1 MLAGRRGEPFGIRFD
16 TPARL
21 SRLGPEFAWERIL
34 EHRSFKSA
42 RILLPWGD
50 EVSSEMAAVL
60 PAGVAAVPLPVPIET
75 DDLRREGGAVAVT
88 YAGNP
93 WKKGLDLIVRAWS
106 IVRPET
112 ELVIA
117 GISRENGL
125 AYLRRC
131 NLAEPTGVTWAG
143 ITSHEEFARSPAVRR
158 YTWLPP
164 GMRTTGSPRLEALAD
179 GALLVTVPSDGPY
192 AALRLARRLAPRLA
206 PQEISAEA
214 LAEAMRAALE
224 MTDAE
229 RGAYREAAARELA
242 PHSFEELVRRIR
254 DKVLPTLLAE
264 ADGRGKRHCAVRG
277 GHMHCAGPPI
287 RLALTLVKMRSGTLK
302 SISGIRP
309 PGTHGAAARSGRGC
323 RGSRHRRER
332 DDRHMEAQQ
341 PQPSEEHPVVV
352 RLARETS
359 LSRGAARGSVWLTL
373 GTGAQQAFQFGI
385 SIVMAR
391 LLTPGEFG
399 QAAVVF
405 SVAAFARFHRPG
417 IDRIS
422 RADEP
427 SDRGGAG

>member
-1 MLAGRRGEPFGIRFD
+1 MCEPARPWGCAGLTTPLYARWPCEVATSTAMPQYNKSVVMRRLQSMPWNDLHQIVALTRAASSGRQRDRPRAIVFSTAHGAMLAGRRGEPFGIRFD

-34 EHRSFKSA
+34 ERRSFKSA

-50 EVSSEMAAVL
+50 EVGSEMAAVL

-143 ITSHEEFARSPAVRR
+143 ITSHESSARSPGVRR

-164 GMRTTGSPRLEALAD
+164 GIENYGIAQLEALAD

-254 DKVLPTLLAE
+254 DKVLPTLL
-264 ADGRGKRHCAVRG
+264 G
-277 GHMHCAGPPI
+277 
-287 RLALTLVKMRSGTLK
+287 
-302 SISGIRP
+302 
-309 PGTHGAAARSGRGC
+309 
-323 RGSRHRRER
+323 
-332 DDRHMEAQQ
+332 
-341 PQPSEEHPVVV
+341 
-352 RLARETS
+352 
-359 LSRGAARGSVWLTL
+359 
-373 GTGAQQAFQFGI
+373 
-385 SIVMAR
+385 
-391 LLTPGEFG
+391 
-399 QAAVVF
+399 
-405 SVAAFARFHRPG
+405 
-417 IDRIS
+417 
-422 RADEP
+422 
-427 SDRGGAG
+427 